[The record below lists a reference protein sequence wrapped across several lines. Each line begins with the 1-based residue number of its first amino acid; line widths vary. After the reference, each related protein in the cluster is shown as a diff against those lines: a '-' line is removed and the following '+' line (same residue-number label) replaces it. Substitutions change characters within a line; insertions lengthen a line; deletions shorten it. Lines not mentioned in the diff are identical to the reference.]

1 MRQISAPVR
10 GREPTDADVRREL
23 DECRASLAQ
32 MQAARDRAIAA
43 ERFYKS
49 ELRLVSAALMT
60 SQEME
65 RKRIAGEL
73 HDSIGQALSTISLIV
88 GGAVYMLHARDTSG
102 TEQMLLRASD
112 QARQAIDEV
121 RRIAMDLR
129 PATLDNLGIIGT
141 LSWFCREFRAIHA
154 DIAVVTD
161 IEVSE
166 IGLPAVLTTAIYR
179 VVQEACH
186 NVVRHA
192 QASEI
197 RLALHQRP
205 GMIVLR
211 VEDNGRGMCADDS
224 GHRRS
229 QGMGLRSM
237 RDRVEFSGGTFC
249 VASKPGAGSSVVA
262 VWPLSGAYC
271 RARESE
277 EADPVLMAGEAR

>member
-1 MRQISAPVR
+1 MR
-10 GREPTDADVRREL
+10 L
-23 DECRASLAQ
+23 
-32 MQAARDRAIAA
+32 
-43 ERFYKS
+43 YKS

-73 HDSIGQALSTISLIV
+73 HDSIGQALSTIGLIV
-88 GGAVYMLHARDTSG
+88 GGALDALRASDNPG
-102 TEQMLLRASD
+102 TEQLLLHASD

-129 PATLDNLGIIGT
+129 PATLDSLGIIGT
-141 LSWFCREFRAIHA
+141 LSWFCREFRTLHA

-161 IEVSE
+161 IDVSE
-166 IGLPAVLTTAIYR
+166 TGLPAALTTAIYR

-192 QASEI
+192 HASEI
-197 RLALHQRP
+197 RLTLHQRP

-211 VEDNGRGMCADDS
+211 VEDNGRGLRSDDS
-224 GHRRS
+224 GARRS

-249 VASKPGAGSSVVA
+249 LASKPRAGTSVVA
-262 VWPLSGAYC
+262 VWPLSGAFC
-271 RARESE
+271 RAHDGE
-277 EADPVLMAGEAR
+277 EADPVPMTGETR